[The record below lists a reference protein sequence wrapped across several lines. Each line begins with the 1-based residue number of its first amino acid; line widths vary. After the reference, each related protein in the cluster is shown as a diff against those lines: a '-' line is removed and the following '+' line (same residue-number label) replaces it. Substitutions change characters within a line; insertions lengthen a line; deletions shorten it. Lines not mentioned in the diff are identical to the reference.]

1 MRFFPRCGELL
12 AGGRAGVG
20 AGGGGEGEGRGGEIS
35 TPEGG
40 TAELTGLR
48 GDRAGFNTNII
59 PGHGPS
65 GHAALKTSARVPDT
79 IKSSPPQSCRPR
91 TRESVSVGECRG
103 EWWRVLQSPGPR
115 HWTLSR
121 AGQLG
126 AGRPGRHNQH
136 QQQQIFCTCSPDF

>member
-1 MRFFPRCGELL
+1 MWRAAGRGQGWGRG
-12 AGGRAGVG
+12 GGRG
-20 AGGGGEGEGRGGEIS
+20 GRGGEIS

-59 PGHGPS
+59 PGHGLS
-65 GHAALKTSARVPDT
+65 GHAAVKTSARVPDT

-91 TRESVSVGECRG
+91 TRESVGEHRRV
-103 EWWRVLQSPGPR
+103 WRVLQSPGPR
-115 HWTLSR
+115 HWTLGR
-121 AGQLG
+121 AGQPGAGQPG

>member
-1 MRFFPRCGELL
+1 MWRA
-12 AGGRAGVG
+12 AGRGQGWGR
-20 AGGGGEGEGRGGEIS
+20 GGGNGRGRGGEIS

-59 PGHGPS
+59 PGLGPS

-79 IKSSPPQSCRPR
+79 IKASPPQSCRPR
-91 TRESVSVGECRG
+91 TRESVRVGECG
-103 EWWRVLQSPGPR
+103 ECRRVLQSPGPR
-115 HWTLSR
+115 HWTLGR
-121 AGQLG
+121 AGQPG

>member
-20 AGGGGEGEGRGGEIS
+20 GRGRGGEIS

-59 PGHGPS
+59 PGHGLG

-91 TRESVSVGECRG
+91 TRESVESVG

-115 HWTLSR
+115 HWTLGR
-121 AGQLG
+121 AGQPG